1 MADEKH
7 ESKRGC
13 HPRQKWLPAACVILL
28 LILLIAGFG
37 VRYISFV
44 SQTIYQEST
53 THLEEVLHKSN
64 NMLSEMVRKNLTYL
78 HLYNGFLE
86 NTSDEAEIQA
96 YIEEAQQNTG
106 FVGFYFLSYDGN
118 YMTVTGETGYL
129 GLQTNLDEKL
139 SKGKDIV
146 INAALPG
153 KSQMLVFACPKTQG
167 SYRGFAYDAIAI
179 AYYNDAVLKLLDN
192 SAFQGNASN
201 YVIYPDGQV
210 IIDNSVNRTE
220 TIYNFIAMLRD
231 HSDLSEEQVL
241 ALSDSFAQG
250 SSGNLKV
257 KLGDISYYM
266 VYEGTAVQNWT
277 MVGLV
282 PVSIVNASLD
292 KLWFHTVQIVTGIA
306 AGIAVLIILL
316 IVRRSHSVLRR
327 KNTEILYRDEL
338 FQKLSQNVDDIF
350 LMLDAKTTKV
360 DYVSP
365 NIERLL
371 GVPEDKAR
379 QDIHILDRLHP
390 KDSPEHGKNFLEGL
404 LSGEQREWDFEYEH
418 LETKERRWFHNIAMG
433 SEVEGRTKYILVMS
447 DRTADKQVNQ
457 ALSNAVAAAETANRA
472 KSTFLSNM
480 SHDIRT
486 PMNAIIGFTTLALSN
501 IDDKERVKDYLAK
514 TLASS
519 NHLLSL
525 INDVLDMS
533 RIESGK
539 IHLEE
544 VEVNLSDVLH
554 DLKTIV
560 SGQIYAKQLELYMD
574 AMDVTDEDV
583 YCDKTRLNQVLLNLL
598 SNAIKFTPAGGTV
611 SVRVRQLAGKVR
623 GCGQY
628 EFRIKDN
635 GIGMSPEFAQKIF
648 EPFERERTST
658 VSRIQGTGLG
668 MAITKNIVDM
678 MGGTIEVQTAQGKGT
693 EFIVCVPMRA
703 QTEQRPVEK
712 ITELEGL
719 KALVV
724 DDDFNTCDSV
734 TKMLVKV
741 GMRAEWTLSGKEAVL
756 RARQSIEMSDAYH
769 AYIIDW
775 RLPDMN
781 GIEVTRQIRSL
792 NDDTPIIILTAY
804 DWSDIEV
811 EAKAAGVTAFCS
823 KPMFMSDLRE
833 TLMSALGQKQTD
845 AAQGLLP
852 EKNADFKG
860 KHILLVEDNELN
872 REIAQEIL
880 REYGFHVDLA
890 ENGAVAVEKVS
901 AAAPGSYDLV
911 LMDVQMPIMDGYTAT
926 RKIRAL
932 DEPALAKLPIIAMTA
947 NAFDEDRRN
956 ALESGMNGFLSKP
969 IVIGDLVQELHKIL

>member
-1 MADEKH
+1 MADEKRKP
-7 ESKRGC
+7 KRSC
-13 HPRQKWLPAACVILL
+13 HPRQKWLPAAAAILL
-28 LILLIAGFG
+28 LVLLAVGLS

-53 THLEEVLHKSN
+53 SHLEEVLHKSN
-64 NMLSEMVRKNLTYL
+64 NMLKEMVRKNVTYL

-86 NTSDEAEIQA
+86 NTSDEDEIQA
-96 YIEEAQQNTG
+96 YIEQAQKNTG
-106 FVGFYFLSYDGN
+106 FANFYFLTYDGN
-118 YMTVTGETGYL
+118 YITVTGETGYL

-139 SKGKDIV
+139 AHDEDV
-146 INAALPG
+146 VVNTALPG
-153 KSQMLVFACPKTQG
+153 KPQMLAFICPETHG

-179 AYYNDAVLKLLDN
+179 SYYNDAVLRLLDN
-192 SAFQGNASN
+192 SAFEGNASN
-201 YVIYPDGQV
+201 YVIYPDGRV
-210 IIDNSVNRTE
+210 VIDNSVNRKE

-231 HSDLSEEQVL
+231 HSDLSEEQITE
-241 ALSDSFAQG
+241 LSNAFAQG
-250 SSGNLKV
+250 SSGNLRV
-257 KLGDISYYM
+257 KLSGTSYYL

-282 PVSIVNASLD
+282 PTKIVNASLD
-292 KLWFHTVQIVTGIA
+292 ELWFHTVQIV
-306 AGIAVLIILL
+306 AGIVAGLALLVILL
-316 IVRRSHSVLRR
+316 IVRRSHTTLRR

-338 FQKLSQNVDDIF
+338 FQKLSRNVDDVF
-350 LMLDAKTTKV
+350 LMVDVKTTKA

-371 GVPEDKAR
+371 GIPWREVR
-379 QDIHILDRLHP
+379 QDARVLAALHP
-390 KDSPEHGKNFLEGL
+390 NGFPERDKNYLKGL
-404 LSGEQREWDFEYEH
+404 LSGQQREWDFEFEH
-418 LETKERRWFHNIAMG
+418 RETKERRWFHVIAIG
-433 SEVEGRTKYILVMS
+433 SEVEGRAKYILVLS

-501 IDDKERVKDYLAK
+501 IDDTERVKDYLGK

-574 AMDVTDEDV
+574 VMDVTDEDV
-583 YCDKTRLNQVLLNLL
+583 YCDKTRLNQILLNLL

-611 SVRVRQLAGKVR
+611 SVRVRQLAGKVH

-635 GIGMSPEFAQKIF
+635 GIGMSPEFAKKIF

-693 EFIVCVPMRA
+693 EFTVCVPMRA

-781 GIEVTRQIRSL
+781 GIEVTRRIRSL

-823 KPMFMSDLRE
+823 KPMFISDLRE
-833 TLMSALGQKQTD
+833 TLMSALGQKLTD
-845 AAQGLLP
+845 ASQELLP

-880 REYGFHVDLA
+880 REYGFRVDTA
-890 ENGAVAVEKVS
+890 ENGEVAVEKVS
-901 AAAPGSYDLV
+901 TAAPGSYDLV

-932 DEPALAKLPIIAMTA
+932 DDPARATLPIIAMTA